1 MLLAGRSCEPSR
13 GPSVPWGRPGVAGT
27 SSDLRRG
34 PALLRRCSRQAF
46 PNLLLHLPAEHPMRS
61 CGRRCRP
68 QVNSNVRKAKG
79 RSQAGDDQRP
89 DSWVPVGGVSEV
101 EVMAPSFSRTSSIA
115 FTSSLLPGGPAT
127 VLDCDRFR
135 RSAGGC
141 LCAVTS
147 SPRRRFGCSCGKLLA
162 CEVLVAVSNSAL
174 HAPGA
179 GDGQW

>member
-1 MLLAGRSCEPSR
+1 MPLQQPGAARNGQRCFEKLASA
-13 GPSVPWGRPGVAGT
+13 RP
-27 SSDLRRG
+27 
-34 PALLRRCSRQAF
+34 PAAERQ
-46 PNLLLHLPAEHPMRS
+46 
-61 CGRRCRP
+61 
-68 QVNSNVRKAKG
+68 VVRKAKG

-127 VLDCDRFR
+127 VLACDRFR

-147 SPRRRFGCSCGKLLA
+147 STRRRFGCSCGKLLA

-179 GDGQW
+179 GGGQW